1 VLANEAIPA
10 VTVPSVIQHPR
21 VALLCDMVEEN
32 WPSMELVAD
41 MLGRHLELGHSADF
55 STARLVPPMQRYFGS
70 LPVLGRSPWF
80 HNADRLLNRF
90 VNYPRYL
97 RHHAA
102 EFDLF
107 HIVDHSYAQ
116 LVHELPPART
126 IVTCHDLDTFRC
138 VLEPER
144 EIRPGWFRAMTRRI
158 LDGFRQAAQV
168 IAVSGATRDE
178 LLRHGLFPAERIS
191 VVHNGVH
198 PSCSALSDPTA
209 DAEAARLLRADTQNA
224 LWLLN
229 VGSTLPRKRLDLLLR
244 IFAIVRQE
252 IPEARLV
259 RVGGGF
265 SRTQVQLAEELG
277 VEHSIVILP
286 FLERAV
292 LAAVYRRAALL
303 LHTAEAEGFGLPLVE
318 AMACGCPVVA
328 NEVPVL
334 REVGGTAA
342 TYCGSE
348 DMDAW
353 KKTVI
358 GLLQERAQDHAACD
372 LRRRKALAHAAH
384 FSWAENARQTA
395 SVYRKTLGND

>member
-1 VLANEAIPA
+1 
-10 VTVPSVIQHPR
+10 
-21 VALLCDMVEEN
+21 
-32 WPSMELVAD
+32 MELVAD
-41 MLGRHLELGHSADF
+41 MLVQHLELAHSADF
-55 STARLVPPMQRYFGS
+55 TTTRMAPRWQRCFGS
-70 LPVLGRSPWF
+70 LPVLGRRPLF

-90 VNYPRYL
+90 VSYPRYL

-116 LVHELPPART
+116 LVHEVPPART
-126 IVTCHDLDTFRC
+126 VVTCHDLDTFRC
-138 VLEPER
+138 LLEPER
-144 EIRPGWFRAMTRRI
+144 EIRPAWFRAMTRRI
-158 LDGFRQAAQV
+158 LDGFRQAAHV
-168 IAVSGATRDE
+168 IAVSGSTRDE
-178 LLRHGLFPAERIS
+178 LLRHGLVPPERIS

-198 PSCSALSDPTA
+198 PSCSALPDPNA
-209 DAEAARLLRADTQNA
+209 DAEAARLLPGDARNTV
-224 LWLLN
+224 WLLN

-244 IFAIVRQE
+244 VFAAVRRE

-265 SRTQVQLAEELG
+265 TRMQLQLAAELG

-286 FLERAV
+286 FLERDV
-292 LAAVYRRAALL
+292 LAAVYRRATLL

-328 NEVPVL
+328 TDVPVL
-334 REVGGTAA
+334 REVGGAAA
-342 TYCGSE
+342 TYCGLA

-358 GLLQERAQDHAACD
+358 GLLQEKAQDHGAWD
-372 LRRRKALAHAAH
+372 LRRRRAVAHAAR

-395 SVYRKTLGND
+395 SVYRKILEND